1 MRHDNTVPARIEWA
15 PAAVPTASQDSG
27 QDKMKRYEKFADEIA
42 ELIRTG
48 VLAPG
53 QKVPSVR
60 HASRTYGVSASTV
73 FQAYYLLESRGLI
86 MARARSGYFVCQH
99 VQRPLPEPEISP
111 RQADATEVDVSEL
124 VFSVLSS
131 IKDPDTVPFGSAFP
145 SPQLFP
151 LPRLARSMAH
161 AVRDMDPQ
169 SVVADMTPGNH
180 GLRRQIALRY
190 MVGGLLLPVEEL
202 VISNGALEALNLC
215 LQVVTRPGDLVAI
228 EAPAFYATL
237 QVLERLKLKA
247 VEIPVH
253 PREGIDLEVLADSLE
268 RLPIK
273 ACWFMSNFQNPM
285 GASMDDEKKR
295 ALAELLA
302 RHQVPMIEDDVYA
315 ELYFGQQAPKPV
327 KAYDQEGLVMHCSS
341 FSKSLA
347 PGYRVGWVAGG
358 RYAEQIERLKLM
370 TSLSASIPAQAAI
383 ADYLQHGGYDR
394 TPWRPSRTPCSRRW
408 RVTSPS
414 RPGSAVPA
422 AATSSGWSCPRRS
435 TRCACSNWPW
445 PRASA
450 SPRGR
455 SSPPPAA
462 SPIAPGSTTGTR
474 GARGRRRRWR
484 HSGGSPSRWRDDAPQ
499 TESHPG
505 VGRITARGHPP

>member
-1 MRHDNTVPARIEWA
+1 
-15 PAAVPTASQDSG
+15 
-27 QDKMKRYEKFADEIA
+27 MKRYEKFADEIA

-202 VISNGALEALNLC
+202 VI
-215 LQVVTRPGDLVAI
+215 
-228 EAPAFYATL
+228 
-237 QVLERLKLKA
+237 
-247 VEIPVH
+247 
-253 PREGIDLEVLADSLE
+253 
-268 RLPIK
+268 
-273 ACWFMSNFQNPM
+273 
-285 GASMDDEKKR
+285 
-295 ALAELLA
+295 
-302 RHQVPMIEDDVYA
+302 
-315 ELYFGQQAPKPV
+315 
-327 KAYDQEGLVMHCSS
+327 
-341 FSKSLA
+341 
-347 PGYRVGWVAGG
+347 
-358 RYAEQIERLKLM
+358 
-370 TSLSASIPAQAAI
+370 
-383 ADYLQHGGYDR
+383 
-394 TPWRPSRTPCSRRW
+394 
-408 RVTSPS
+408 
-414 RPGSAVPA
+414 
-422 AATSSGWSCPRRS
+422 
-435 TRCACSNWPW
+435 
-445 PRASA
+445 
-450 SPRGR
+450 
-455 SSPPPAA
+455 
-462 SPIAPGSTTGTR
+462 
-474 GARGRRRRWR
+474 
-484 HSGGSPSRWRDDAPQ
+484 
-499 TESHPG
+499 
-505 VGRITARGHPP
+505 